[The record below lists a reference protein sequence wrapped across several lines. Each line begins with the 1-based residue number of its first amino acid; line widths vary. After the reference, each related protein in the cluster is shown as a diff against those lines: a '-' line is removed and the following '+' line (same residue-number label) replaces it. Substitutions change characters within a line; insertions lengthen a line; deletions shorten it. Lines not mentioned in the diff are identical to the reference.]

1 MPYRILLIFFC
12 LLSFIPAL
20 AQNNSYVSIR
30 KVVIDAGHGGKDPG
44 AVSLNRKTLEKDITL
59 SVALKLGSQIKQR
72 FPEIDVI
79 YTRDTDVFIP
89 LNQRTDIAN
98 RNKADLFIS
107 IHVNAAKARSAS
119 GTETF
124 VMGLDKSSSNLEV
137 SKLENSVIVLEGDD
151 FSSKYEGFDPNV
163 PESYIIFS
171 LLQNSHL
178 EHSLAFAS
186 MVQNRFSKGPIIIDR
201 GIKQAGLLVLWRTTM
216 PAVLVELGFIS
227 NSYDYSILVRN
238 ENHDKFANAIFDAFL
253 EYKNVYE
260 QGKNTS
266 FTANYPATRDK
277 EEIKKDKEEIKGKEE
292 IKPVI
297 EERITG
303 PEPAPLNQFYAIQI
317 LAVSRILPKG
327 SPDLRGHKDAQYVR
341 IGKFY
346 KYYLGEFKTQDDAAR
361 ELTRIQRSFSQ
372 AFIVKIENGTIVP
385 MNK

>member
-12 LLSFIPAL
+12 LLSFIPAI

-44 AVSLNRKTLEKDITL
+44 AVSINRQTQEKNITL
-59 SVALKLGSQIKQR
+59 SVALKLGSQIKKR
-72 FPEIDVI
+72 FPEIEVI

-186 MVQNRFSKGPIIIDR
+186 MVQNRFSKGPILINR

-216 PAVLVELGFIS
+216 PSVLVELGFIS
-227 NSYDYSILVRN
+227 NIYDYNILVRN
-238 ENHDKFANAIFDAFL
+238 ENHDKFADAIFDAFL

-266 FTANYPATRDK
+266 FTANYPAARDK
-277 EEIKKDKEEIKGKEE
+277 ED
-292 IKPVI
+292 IKPVV

-317 LAVSRILPKG
+317 LAVTKILPKG
-327 SPDLRGHKDAQYVR
+327 SPDLRGHKEAQYVR

-346 KYYLGEFKTQDDAAR
+346 KYYLGEYRTQDDAAR
-361 ELTRIQRSFSQ
+361 ELTRIKRSFSQ
-372 AFIVKIENGTIVP
+372 AFIIKIENGTIVP
-385 MNK
+385 MNN